1 MPSACSIVLIGL
13 EPIWRRHTDTCSRS
27 RTKTSHL
34 NKGLD
39 AWKARLEMAKLLLV
53 LEGTHKISI
62 GATFRCS
69 RGFTSRDALTLLWL
83 TVAKNHRGKE

>member
-27 RTKTSHL
+27 RTKTCHL
-34 NKGLD
+34 NNGLD
-39 AWKARLEMAKLLLV
+39 AWKARLDLVARELLSV
-53 LEGTHKISI
+53 PEGTHKISI

-69 RGFTSRDALTLLWL
+69 RGFTSPCMKTTR
-83 TVAKNHRGKE
+83 